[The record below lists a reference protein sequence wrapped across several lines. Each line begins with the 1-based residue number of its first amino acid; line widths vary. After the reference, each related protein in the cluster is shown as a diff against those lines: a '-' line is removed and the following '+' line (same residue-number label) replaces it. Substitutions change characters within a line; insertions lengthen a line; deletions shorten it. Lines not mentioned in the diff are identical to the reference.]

1 MSKETAVSLE
11 NVTFRYFEK
20 GKRNVLDDVSLSVAE
35 GTITVLMGASGC
47 GKSTLAAVTAG
58 LYPENGGFLAGGT
71 IRLFGRD
78 VSSLAPAQRAAYL
91 GFLFQ
96 NPDLQFCMN
105 TLRSEL
111 IFCLENIGTPAP
123 GIDSKIEETAV
134 ALPVRAMLDRPLT
147 TLSGGEKQMA
157 MLACVYALGSRIL
170 ILDEAFANID
180 RENAEE
186 LLALLVRLRAEGR
199 TILAID
205 HRIDLWKDAA
215 DEFIVLGDGAKVL
228 ARGINAGNLNDYRDL
243 FEREGL
249 FEVRQRHRKAG
260 QPKTASSDVHPD
272 GAENGRGSADVSPI
286 LRLENVSISRTAD
299 NTRMLLSGADASFE
313 KGTITAILGK
323 SGIGKT
329 TAFLSILKQHPYSG
343 NIFLAGK
350 ELRKIRKKELYRE
363 IGIVF
368 QNPANQF
375 ITQNVFDEVT
385 AGIRIWEPKLSEESV
400 KKRAVELLGRYG
412 LSEKVRYSPYM
423 LSQGQQRR
431 LAVLSVLCGG
441 QKILLLDEPTYGQDY
456 RSTAAIMEHL
466 TEKVREEGLTVI
478 FITHDRTLAGV
489 FADRVYE
496 LKDRTFTEIDP
507 ETLLGVP
514 SQTALSREAPGTE
527 KQSGPCETSP
537 ENGGAL

>member
-1 MSKETAVSLE
+1 
-11 NVTFRYFEK
+11 
-20 GKRNVLDDVSLSVAE
+20 
-35 GTITVLMGASGC
+35 
-47 GKSTLAAVTAG
+47 
-58 LYPENGGFLAGGT
+58 
-71 IRLFGRD
+71 
-78 VSSLAPAQRAAYL
+78 
-91 GFLFQ
+91 
-96 NPDLQFCMN
+96 
-105 TLRSEL
+105 
-111 IFCLENIGTPAP
+111 
-123 GIDSKIEETAV
+123 
-134 ALPVRAMLDRPLT
+134 
-147 TLSGGEKQMA
+147 
-157 MLACVYALGSRIL
+157 
-170 ILDEAFANID
+170 
-180 RENAEE
+180 
-186 LLALLVRLRAEGR
+186 
-199 TILAID
+199 
-205 HRIDLWKDAA
+205 
-215 DEFIVLGDGAKVL
+215 
-228 ARGINAGNLNDYRDL
+228 
-243 FEREGL
+243 
-249 FEVRQRHRKAG
+249 
-260 QPKTASSDVHPD
+260 
-272 GAENGRGSADVSPI
+272 
-286 LRLENVSISRTAD
+286 
-299 NTRMLLSGADASFE
+299 MLLSGADASFK

-478 FITHDRTLAGV
+478 FITHDRALAGV